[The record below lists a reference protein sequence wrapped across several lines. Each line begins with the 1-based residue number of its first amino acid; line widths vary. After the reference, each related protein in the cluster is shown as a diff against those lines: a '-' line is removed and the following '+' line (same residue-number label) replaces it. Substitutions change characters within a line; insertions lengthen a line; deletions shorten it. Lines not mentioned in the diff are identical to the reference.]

1 MKDLSKAGLEAN
13 LEHWQCLAARY
24 MRQRDAAMKE
34 VRMLQALLLEKT
46 GRAYD
51 GQDYLRVIKE
61 TETRPTWRHWLK
73 NITEAFRE
81 LR

>member
-13 LEHWQCLAARY
+13 LEYWQALAARY

-34 VRMLQALLLEKT
+34 VRALQAILLEKT

-51 GQDYLRVIKE
+51 GQDYLREIKE
-61 TETRPTWRHWLK
+61 TEAKSTWRH
-73 NITEAFRE
+73 R
-81 LR
+81 LRNLVGAIRDIR

>member
-24 MRQRDAAMKE
+24 MRQRDAAMEE
-34 VRMLQALLLEKT
+34 VRALQALLLEKT

-61 TETRPTWRHWLK
+61 TKVKPTWRHRL
-73 NITEAFRE
+73 NNFMGAIRD